1 MPCGVF
7 CYNDDMVAWL
17 IVVLFTGSLAGITW
31 YLVSGVKIKAG
42 WQNGESPLA
51 RYLDGKRR
59 AAFNQQLPE
68 ALATMTNA
76 LRAGLSVSQT
86 FDSVIEQG
94 ENPMSE
100 EFAILQQQLKIGM
113 SFEEALESLSQRV
126 GSDDLTLV
134 TTAILISRKTG
145 GNVTEIF
152 DKISETI
159 RGRMKI
165 GRKVKSLTA
174 QGRLQGIV
182 VSVMP
187 IFLGVAMTILKPKLM
202 IPFLTSPA
210 GALSVALMLVLIVLG
225 WLMIRKIIQIDV

>member
-1 MPCGVF
+1 
-7 CYNDDMVAWL
+7 MVAWL
-17 IVVLFTGSLAGITW
+17 IVVLFAGSLAGITW

-76 LRAGLSVSQT
+76 LRAGLSVSQA

-225 WLMIRKIIQIDV
+225 WLMIRKIIRIDV